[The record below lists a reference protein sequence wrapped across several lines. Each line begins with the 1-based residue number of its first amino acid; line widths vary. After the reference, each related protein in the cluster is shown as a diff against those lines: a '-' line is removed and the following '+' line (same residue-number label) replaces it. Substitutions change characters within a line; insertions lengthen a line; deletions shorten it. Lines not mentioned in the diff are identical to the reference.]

1 MFYLGCGGGSLQ
13 LKDLDKTLQFLT
25 KNPFFVEMISI
36 QYVRPQVPWLS
47 GFVFKDCKKKEI
59 LTFTLK

>member
-1 MFYLGCGGGSLQ
+1 MFYLGAGRGVSAVKRSGQ
-13 LKDLDKTLQFLT
+13 NFAIFDKKIF
-25 KNPFFVEMISI
+25 FFVEMISI

-47 GFVFKDCKKKEI
+47 RFKDCKKKEI